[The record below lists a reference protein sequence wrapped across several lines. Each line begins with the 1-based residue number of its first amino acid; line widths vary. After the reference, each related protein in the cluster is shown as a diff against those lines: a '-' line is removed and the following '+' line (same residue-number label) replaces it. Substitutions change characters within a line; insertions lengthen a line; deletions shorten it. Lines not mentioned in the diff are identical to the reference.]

1 MKVGE
6 GGVGFLRR
14 RKAEMGG
21 GEGGSL
27 MAEQPLGIIRSPDV
41 RWVEGHLLTRGGRPE
56 KGVPMRM
63 TGR

>member
-21 GEGGSL
+21 WGGGGEWVTDGGTGAGDYLLSRRQ
-27 MAEQPLGIIRSPDV
+27 M
-41 RWVEGHLLTRGGRPE
+41 VEGHLLTRGGRPE
-56 KGVPMRM
+56 KGSLC
-63 TGR
+63 G